1 MMSAEML
8 MGGAVDAGQRTDGR
22 KRRQPGGRQER
33 RQDVER
39 VKTTV
44 TLTREQWRRLQHHA
58 VEEDCDPCV
67 LVGRLID
74 AGLRSVR
81 VQRIAEEPARPSV
94 ALA

>member
-1 MMSAEML
+1 MDAQVIVS
-8 MGGAVDAGQRTDGR
+8 GAVEASGRLDGR
-22 KRRQPGGRQER
+22 KRRRAGAGPER
-33 RQDVER
+33 RAEVER

-44 TLTREQWRRLQHHA
+44 TLSREQWRRLQHHA

-81 VQRIAEEPARPSV
+81 VQRIEQEPARQPV
-94 ALA
+94 AVA